1 MQIVYLY
8 LGAVARYESYGTPP
22 PVLCNTRQSVTCS
35 HAHSVRIWSSVK
47 VPGWAPHMGRGRAGD
62 VMAHVARRAD
72 EGPLPEA

>member
-1 MQIVYLY
+1 MLASEPYLPIR
-8 LGAVARYESYGTPP
+8 ANPVCSVARQLSNE
-22 PVLCNTRQSVTCS
+22 RQSVTCS
-35 HAHSVRIWSSVK
+35 HAHSVRIWSSVF